1 VDKKLYIG
9 IDPGKKGAIAL
20 LTNSKLNLLE
30 PMPPSPADVLN
41 FFLDNKLTP
50 KSCLLDIEYIIEE
63 VHSMPTDGVAS
74 AFSFGRH
81 IGTWDMFFAILK
93 INPTRVRPQVWQ
105 EHFNMKK
112 DKEESR
118 YQYKKRLVDK
128 ANTIARVE
136 DRGKFNLDNADA
148 YLIAR
153 WRYENDRKINNR
165 TGKEIGST
173 KT

>member
-1 VDKKLYIG
+1 MNKKLYIG
-9 IDPGKKGAIAL
+9 IDPGKKGGIAL
-20 LTNSKLNLLE
+20 ITNGKLNLLE
-30 PMPPSPADVLN
+30 PMPSSPEGVLN

-50 KSCLLDIEYIIEE
+50 KSCLVDIEYIIED

-74 AFSFGRH
+74 PFTFGRH

-93 INPTRVRPQVWQ
+93 VTPTRVRPQVWQ

-112 DKEESR
+112 EKEESR

-128 ANTIARVE
+128 ANKIARTE
-136 DRGKFNLDNADA
+136 DKGKFNLDNADA

-153 WRYENDRKINNR
+153 WAYEPKTTTNKRNNAKA
-165 TGKEIGST
+165 TPKA
-173 KT
+173 